1 MESGFWKDENGRTR
15 AGLVVGV
22 LAIVA
27 VMAATLWWLMRE
39 PYAVLFSEL
48 EPTDAGRVVSEL
60 ERVKRD
66 YALGDG
72 GRSVLVPESEVHE
85 TRIKLMSS
93 GTPLAGG
100 VGFEIFDDA
109 GFGMTEFAQ
118 RINYQRALEGEL
130 TRTIMALDEVK
141 YARVHI
147 VMPEGGLFQDE
158 RDTPSASVTLFLK
171 GGAQP
176 GKGQIRGVQ
185 NLVASAVPRLDPA
198 QVMVTDENGMTLSV
212 QGMGGT
218 GTEAV
223 SGRLEKKMEI
233 ERYFADKVN
242 QVLTQAFGP
251 NQAMVSVDV
260 TLDFT
265 ASTVTTEDVMP
276 ASGGGVLR
284 RRESRVGGPNE
295 RSSDVGNTTTEVEYQ
310 LGRSVSQLT
319 EFPGRIVRVGIG
331 VVVPEGT
338 SAERREAVRE
348 LAAVTVGLDEAR
360 GDAIAVYSLS
370 APKPTAPPPE
380 VLPVPGPEPQA
391 AAAAPVGEPR
401 LWYAL
406 GGVLLLVVL
415 LRLLFGGRSR
425 VGQTPPPQLTAPERE
440 EILAQVRSWLN
451 EDAARSEA
459 EARRS

>member
-1 MESGFWKDENGRTR
+1 
-15 AGLVVGV
+15 
-22 LAIVA
+22 
-27 VMAATLWWLMRE
+27 
-39 PYAVLFSEL
+39 
-48 EPTDAGRVVSEL
+48 
-60 ERVKRD
+60 
-66 YALGDG
+66 
-72 GRSVLVPESEVHE
+72 
-85 TRIKLMSS
+85 
-93 GTPLAGG
+93 
-100 VGFEIFDDA
+100 
-109 GFGMTEFAQ
+109 
-118 RINYQRALEGEL
+118 
-130 TRTIMALDEVK
+130 
-141 YARVHI
+141 
-147 VMPEGGLFQDE
+147 
-158 RDTPSASVTLFLK
+158 
-171 GGAQP
+171 
-176 GKGQIRGVQ
+176 
-185 NLVASAVPRLDPA
+185 
-198 QVMVTDENGMTLSV
+198 
-212 QGMGGT
+212 
-218 GTEAV
+218 
-223 SGRLEKKMEI
+223 
-233 ERYFADKVN
+233 
-242 QVLTQAFGP
+242 
-251 NQAMVSVDV
+251 MVSVDV

-265 ASTVTTEDVMP
+265 ASTVTTEDVMS

-415 LRLLFGGRSR
+415 LRLLFGGRNR